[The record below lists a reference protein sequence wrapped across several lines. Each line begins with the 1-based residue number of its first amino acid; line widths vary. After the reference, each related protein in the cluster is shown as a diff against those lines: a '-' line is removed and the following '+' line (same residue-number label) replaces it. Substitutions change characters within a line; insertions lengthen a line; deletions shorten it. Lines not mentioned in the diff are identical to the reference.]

1 MGQEMFYRILMAP
14 PGYAPHQ
21 KYMLAAYKTL
31 EFDSCTGGVNNS
43 DGSRF
48 FGSLEETRQAI
59 PGDANQ
65 LPFHPEHQFL
75 ELWESSQPA
84 S

>member
-1 MGQEMFYRILMAP
+1 MGRTGMFYRIMIAP

-21 KYMLAAYKTL
+21 RYMVMAYGTL
-31 EFDSCTGGVNNS
+31 EYESYISGVNNS

-48 FGSLEETRQAI
+48 FSSLEEARRAI
-59 PGDANQ
+59 PADAKP
-65 LPFHPEHQFL
+65 LPSQPEHQFL
-75 ELWESSQPA
+75 ELWEA